1 MFQIQIPKQKWFGSL
16 GIGIWCMFGIWN
28 LGFGISNNEP
38 SSLMIR
44 LYHGIGKKQ
53 LA

>member
-16 GIGIWCMFGIWN
+16 RIGIWHLFGICN

-44 LYHGIGKKQ
+44 LNHGIGEKQ

>member
-16 GIGIWCMFGIWN
+16 GIGIWYLSGICN
-28 LGFGISNNEP
+28 LGFGISNDEL

-44 LYHGIGKKQ
+44 LNHGIGKKQ